1 MCFGHAQNRVRR
13 GRGGAIRLTSP
24 QVVGPTLMWGKLDQ
38 MLARSSQ
45 IASAAE
51 WSTVWVTAQLIAKAR
66 RSPGVS
72 TTGQRKRS
80 ELPW

>member
-24 QVVGPTLMWGKLDQ
+24 EVVGPTPMWGKLDQ
-38 MLARSSQ
+38 MLARASQ
-45 IASAAE
+45 LASVAE
-51 WSTVWVTAQLIAKAR
+51 WSIVWVTAQLIAKAR

-72 TTGQRKRS
+72 TTGQRKRR